1 MALELFRPN
10 TALISVAHHATA
22 WWKTNDRSPPLP
34 DPSMRPYWKAH
45 GDHAETMW
53 QGFGLIGPVGKP
65 GPPYL
70 A

>member
-53 QGFGLIGPVGKP
+53 QGQ
-65 GPPYL
+65 
-70 A
+70 